1 MREVGRFA
9 SAPDAVNQTL
19 AALAMLSKHG
29 CAATLA
35 TCGTSVSRVA
45 LAEAL
50 VHPLIVF
57 DIDDT
62 LVYDNSTIV
71 VDVVKLYNRLLDL
84 GARIFLVT
92 ARKAS
97 MRAETFTEL
106 KKVGILPRTPTANGF
121 LELLICPDLSRVSM
135 AAVSKWKATARQ
147 RIANVHGAP
156 ITLTIGD
163 MWSDMVQITQSSDLD
178 ALDTAYGVAHTPW
191 ILVRPDDG
199 IACLGLKL
207 QAT

>member
-1 MREVGRFA
+1 MGRYA
-9 SAPDAVNQTL
+9 CSLEAVNQTL

-35 TCGTSVSRVA
+35 TCGTAVSRVS
-45 LAEAL
+45 LDEAL
-50 VHPLIVF
+50 KHPLVVF

-62 LVYDNSTIV
+62 LIYDNSTIV
-71 VDVVKLYNRLLDL
+71 VDIVKLYNRLLDL

-97 MRAETFTEL
+97 MRAETFAEL
-106 KKVGILPRTPTANGF
+106 KKVNIFPKTPTQNGF
-121 LELLICPDLSRVSM
+121 MELLICPDASRISM
-135 AAVSKWKATARQ
+135 AYVSKWKATARQ

-163 MWSDMVQITQSSDLD
+163 MWSDMVQINQSSDLD
-178 ALDTAYGVAHTPW
+178 ALDAAYGVSHTPW